1 MSTSRRALITG
12 STHGIGLAIALELA
26 RGGDRPVLNYHQ
38 NAKRADEALARARA
52 LNEHATVIRADVT
65 REDAVDALFER
76 VLLGGSLDLLVNT
89 VGAFAFKPF
98 LDTTG
103 SDWQTI
109 LDSSLLSAVYCTRR
123 ALLAMRE
130 QGGGQIINVGS
141 MHAGQ
146 VRARP
151 NTLPYAIAKAGIIH
165 LTHTLAKT
173 EAPHGIRVNAVCP
186 GFIEGGEHTDSSD
199 VRRVPLGRLGY
210 AEDVAKAVAFLAS
223 DDASYITGVAL
234 DVHGGALL

>member
-1 MSTSRRALITG
+1 MSGPRSVLITG

-26 RGGDRPVLNYHQ
+26 RSSDRLVLNYRE
-38 NAKRADEALARARA
+38 NAKRADQAIARVRA
-52 LNEHATVIRADVT
+52 LNEHATVVCADVT
-65 REDAVDALFER
+65 QEEAVDALFEK
-76 VLLGGSLDLLVNT
+76 VLLDGPLDLLVNT
-89 VGAFAFKPF
+89 VGAFVFKPF

-103 SDWQTI
+103 SDWRAI
-109 LDSSLLSAVYCTRR
+109 LESSLLSAAYCTRR

-130 QGGGQIINVGS
+130 QGRGQIITIGS

-146 VRARP
+146 LRARP
-151 NTLPYAIAKAGIIH
+151 NTLPYAIAKAGLIH

-173 EAPHGIRVNAVCP
+173 EAPYGIRVNAVCP
-186 GFIEGGEHTDSSD
+186 GFIEGGEYTDPND
-199 VRRVPLGRLGY
+199 VRRVPLGRLGR